1 MNGVPEAAH
10 IRDKLSGMAVWAT
23 MCRAGWEA
31 ALAHASTTETGVVV
45 PAESYIYGVK
55 SYGGERYNEMVGYLH
70 DISGALVLTCPG
82 VADYDNEATHMYM
95 EKYLRT
101 MEGVTGED
109 RMRIFHLIR
118 DLTADQYGG
127 WAKVTNQMVGGGLYA
142 QRMNAL
148 NNYDLTTAKARA
160 RSAAKIRERV

>member
-1 MNGVPEAAH
+1 M
-10 IRDKLSGMAVWAT
+10 
-23 MCRAGWEA
+23 
-31 ALAHASTTETGVVV
+31 VV
-45 PAESYIYGVK
+45 PAESYIYAVK

-70 DISGALVLTCPG
+70 DISGALVLTCPS

-142 QRMNAL
+142 QRTNAL

-160 RSAAKIRERV
+160 RAAARIRERD